1 MTRILVIRLGAMGDV
16 LMTTPT
22 LRALKATFP
31 DAEITYI
38 TGKGLGPVIQ
48 GNPNATEVIEFD
60 KTLSGFGK
68 LLPVLAKTR
77 WELVVNLQPSAKTA
91 ILTLAAH
98 GKKTLTYRRNHDF
111 HAVENALQTLV
122 PLGIDPATCSKHTEF
137 SIPGEAHKKIDA
149 LLAERKIE
157 NSDTLVLVT
166 PGATAPSRQW
176 PLENLV
182 AFLDLLTETRPGWR
196 VGFFGGGGDRAIAE
210 EALKKVKSP
219 AKLENF
225 IGKTNLKESGALLAR
240 ADALV
245 TMDTGPMHLA
255 AAVGTPL
262 VALFGATSVRR
273 TGPAPPPPGARKPR
287 VPLTLVH
294 SDGLSCVPCM
304 QRECARGDLA
314 CLSRQRP
321 EDVLLALEK
330 QVHQ

>member
-1 MTRILVIRLGAMGDV
+1 MIRLGAMGDV

-22 LRALKATFP
+22 LRALKQKFP
-31 DAEITYI
+31 DSEITYV
-38 TGKGLGPVIQ
+38 TGKGLGPVVE
-48 GNPNATEVIEFD
+48 GNPNVTEVWEFD

-77 WELVVNLQPSAKTA
+77 WELVVNLQPSAKTKVLMLSA
-91 ILTLAAH
+91 NG
-98 GKKTLTYRRNHDF
+98 GKSLTYRRDHNF
-111 HAVENALQTLV
+111 HAVENTLQTLV
-122 PLGIDPATCSKHTEF
+122 PLGIDPALCSKHTEF
-137 SIPGEAHKKIDA
+137 TVPNEARASVDA

-182 AFLDLLTETRPGWR
+182 AFLDLLAETRPTWR
-196 VGFFGGGGDRAIAE
+196 VGFFGGGGDKAIAE

-219 AKLENF
+219 AKLDNF

-262 VALFGATSVRR
+262 VALFGATSVLR
-273 TGPAPPPPGARKPR
+273 TGPAPPPPGARKPK

-294 SDGLSCVPCM
+294 NEGLSCVPCM
-304 QRECARGDLA
+304 QRTCARGDLA